1 MAVALAGLLYLAGAN
16 IGSGWLLVLV
26 ALLLAAVGHD
36 VVAAL
41 TARRRT
47 TVGVRPHGRTAGQP
61 RLRVEVDG
69 IGPWCSARVG
79 VPVTGA
85 RLVPDASDDGTAE
98 ALTVRTGPGAL
109 GLVAVEVELIG
120 PLHLGRA
127 RTVVDVPV
135 TVEVWP
141 QVLPAAGRM
150 GAVLASAA
158 GAHLRARAGDDQAG
172 IREYVHGDPPGRV
185 HWRSTARS
193 GRLVVRDP
201 ASATGE
207 DIGLVL
213 ADGPWTPTAMVLAT
227 TIVASLGSAAH
238 AEGQR
243 VMVQADGEG
252 RAWSPRT
259 HRWLATLPPLRG
271 SVDRPLRP
279 QGVPEVPLVVELRPA
294 GAAVQ
299 VDGERLTDLEEVAA
313 WLSAGA

>member
-1 MAVALAGLLYLAGAN
+1 MAVALAGLLYMAGAN

-26 ALLLAAVGHD
+26 AVLLAAVGHD
-36 VVAAL
+36 LFAVL
-41 TARRRT
+41 SARRAV
-47 TVGVRPHGRTAGQP
+47 TVAVRPSGRVAGQP
-61 RLRVEVDG
+61 RLRVGVDG
-69 IGPWCSARVG
+69 VGPWCSARVG
-79 VPVTGA
+79 VPVAGA
-85 RLVPDASDDGTAE
+85 RLVLDAPDADPAE
-98 ALTVRTGPGAL
+98 ALTIRTGPGVL
-109 GLVAVEVELIG
+109 DLVTVEVELIG
-120 PLHLGRA
+120 PLHLARA
-127 RTVVDVPV
+127 RTVVDVPT

-150 GAVLASAA
+150 GAVLATAG
-158 GAHLRARAGDDQAG
+158 GAHLRARSGDDQAG

-207 DIGLVL
+207 DVGLVL

-238 AEGQR
+238 AAGWTA
-243 VMVQADGEG
+243 MVQADGEA

-271 SVDRPLRP
+271 SVVRPLRP
-279 QGVPEVPLVVELRPA
+279 HGVPATPLAVEVRPA
-294 GAAVQ
+294 GTAVQ
-299 VDGERLTDLEEVAA
+299 VDGDRLTDLEEVAA
-313 WLSAGA
+313 WLSPDA